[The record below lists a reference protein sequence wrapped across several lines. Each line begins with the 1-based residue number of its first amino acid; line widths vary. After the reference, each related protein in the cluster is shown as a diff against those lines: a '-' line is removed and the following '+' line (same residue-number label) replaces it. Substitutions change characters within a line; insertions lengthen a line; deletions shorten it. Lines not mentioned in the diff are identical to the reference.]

1 MQLVDQT
8 IEDLKKRHIFSS
20 TQVIIPSGCETFLN
34 EYTLGILKVN
44 FTTPSLTLRNFPDFL
59 VIDSENVIS
68 PYFIEYKKD
77 HCVTVELTQ
86 LYQNKLYSKLGIS
99 VFYSLGN
106 NLLIHSSLI
115 SLAYVIV
122 SPESKEY
129 YDKDWKE
136 KLEREEKS
144 ITYYRPQKE
153 IPSGMSPD
161 PFVYVNYPFLE
172 KYLRCDN
179 A

>member
-1 MQLVDQT
+1 MQSTEQT
-8 IEDLKKRHIFSS
+8 LNELKKRHIFSP
-20 TQVIIPSGCETFLN
+20 TQIIISSGCETFLN
-34 EYTLGILKVN
+34 EYTLGIICKN
-44 FTTPSLTLRNFPDFL
+44 FTKSSLTLRNFPDFL
-59 VIDSENVIS
+59 VIDSENLI
-68 PYFIEYKKD
+68 PPFFIEYKKD

-86 LYQNKLYSKLGIS
+86 LYQNKLYSELGIS

-115 SLAYVIV
+115 SLAYIIV
-122 SPESKEY
+122 SPKSKEY

-144 ITYYRPQKE
+144 ITYYRPQEE
-153 IPSGMSPD
+153 IPSGMSSD

-172 KYLRCDN
+172 KYLRCGN